1 MAIINGRCYDW
12 NSVTLGISGCE
23 NVEPTEIYYDAERDE
38 EVIYGKGGDPR
49 GYGTGNR
56 KNSVKMSML
65 REDFDEICNV
75 MQKKGVKSFFNYIF
89 EKITVSYGNDGQKVV
104 TDTLTNVKF
113 SKFSGKASQG
123 DKSIKVDLEGFA
135 FGGVNINGMKM

>member
-23 NVEPTEIYYDAERDE
+23 NVEPTEISYDAERDE

-75 MQKKGVKSFFNYIF
+75 MQKKGVKSFFNHIF

-104 TDTLTNVKF
+104 TDTLTNAKF

>member
-23 NVEPTEIYYDAERDE
+23 NVEPTEISYDAERDE

-75 MQKKGVKSFFNYIF
+75 MQKKES
-89 EKITVSYGNDGQKVV
+89 SHS
-104 TDTLTNVKF
+104 LTIYLKRLRF
-113 SKFSGKASQG
+113 HMEMMDRRWSL
-123 DKSIKVDLEGFA
+123 IR
-135 FGGVNINGMKM
+135 

>member
-23 NVEPTEIYYDAERDE
+23 NVEPTEISYDAERDE

-75 MQKKGVKSFFNYIF
+75 MQKKGVKSFFNHIF

-135 FGGVNINGMKM
+135 FGGVNINGMKK

>member
-23 NVEPTEIYYDAERDE
+23 NVEPTEISYDAERDE

-65 REDFDEICNV
+65 REDFDEICSV
-75 MQKKGVKSFFNYIF
+75 LQTKGVKSFFNHAF
-89 EKITVSYGNDGQKVV
+89 KKITISYGNDGQKVV

>member
-1 MAIINGRCYDW
+1 MAIINGRCYDL

-23 NVEPTEIYYDAERDE
+23 NVEPTEISYDAERDE

-75 MQKKGVKSFFNYIF
+75 MQKKGVKSFFNHIF

>member
-23 NVEPTEIYYDAERDE
+23 NVEPTEISYDAERDE

-49 GYGTGNR
+49 GCGTGNR

>member
-23 NVEPTEIYYDAERDE
+23 NVEPTEISYDAERDE

-65 REDFDEICNV
+65 EKILMRSATV